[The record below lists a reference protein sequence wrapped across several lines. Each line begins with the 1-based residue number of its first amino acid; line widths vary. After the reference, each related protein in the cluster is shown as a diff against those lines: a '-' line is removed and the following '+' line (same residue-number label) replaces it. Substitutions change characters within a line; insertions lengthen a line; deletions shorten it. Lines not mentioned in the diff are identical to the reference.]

1 MREAYGGLTPSAPGG
16 SCPRGLDR
24 RLQTCPAMSTD
35 SKKAR
40 RGVRR
45 EERKERTVTRAAAT
59 RALVQAVV
67 ERMASVFK
75 SFA

>member
-1 MREAYGGLTPSAPGG
+1 VRGGFRIQLNRTI
-16 SCPRGLDR
+16 PRGLDR
-24 RLQTCPAMSTD
+24 RLQILSSMSTD

-45 EERKERTVTRAAAT
+45 EERKGRTVSRTAAT